1 MSSDAGHDSTSTSVG
16 DSLLPQGSCGT
27 FLANQGRVE
36 NARVTYPASS
46 MAEEWMYAERAQI
59 VSQPSSS
66 SSTIPMSASG
76 RSLPISSENLG
87 YYPTTTAEYVSS
99 GPRQP
104 VEGSKPEFVA
114 KGGGPL
120 LSSHESASSSQLGY
134 SYDEELCSHL
144 SKMAVTSASSY
155 SSTLAHQSQTVPG
168 YPVSTSG
175 LDSTYNHTMSD
186 SHSIPISSPIPRPGS
201 YTGSPVPDSYVNQS
215 LSRVSEDQALA
226 EYSFT
231 SSAISSVETTK
242 TITTVSNTS
251 SQSSRSTEE
260 ELRDRIKQLEQ
271 ELKQKDATIEQQKR
285 QQSLSTPKVHQHT
298 SPIHSGVTYSKQGS
312 ISSPHHTGPIHHSS
326 FSGPIQVC
334 IVLLFYFCGWAFIGA
349 SLCTS
354 TNTHACTH
362 TCTHTHTH
370 THTQLHYSPH
380 NTMQQYPS
388 LYATGSI
395 PSSSTSYYAQPTPT
409 HPTYPHQWSGPLS
422 NPPSGPPSGQLASGI
437 SPTPTLHHGTPPS
450 SGLLVHPNATGG
462 RIVPIMPN
470 VRRPIHMCTQSHTLL
485 SYYVP
490 CEEWGCAVWRGDM

>member
-1 MSSDAGHDSTSTSVG
+1 MQVITVILCSPLHCSASLLPFAQVSTSRSGLEGNLQSIRKMHESVKKSIEGSGRTQTPIMSSDAGHDSTSTSVG

-104 VEGSKPEFVA
+104 MEGSKPEFVA

-186 SHSIPISSPIPRPGS
+186 SHSVPISSPIPRPGS

-215 LSRVSEDQALA
+215 LSRVSEDQPLA

-334 IVLLFYFCGWAFIGA
+334 VVLLFYCG
-349 SLCTS
+349 
-354 TNTHACTH
+354 H
-362 TCTHTHTH
+362 
-370 THTQLHYSPH
+370 
-380 NTMQQYPS
+380 
-388 LYATGSI
+388 
-395 PSSSTSYYAQPTPT
+395 
-409 HPTYPHQWSGPLS
+409 
-422 NPPSGPPSGQLASGI
+422 
-437 SPTPTLHHGTPPS
+437 
-450 SGLLVHPNATGG
+450 
-462 RIVPIMPN
+462 
-470 VRRPIHMCTQSHTLL
+470 
-485 SYYVP
+485 
-490 CEEWGCAVWRGDM
+490 